1 MTVVEW
7 LQLWLVGAGA
17 VAVGCSVAVALGHS
31 LRDVAACLSS
41 IEVSGFTAL
50 GSTGQELVTSD
61 VAEQAARAQTIRR
74 HQIELERLQARLDI
88 LYEDRLDGR
97 IDASKYD
104 LKAEETRG
112 QQHRVQINITQCQ
125 SADLAP
131 AAAAVDLISLT
142 SKAAELF
149 ERQCAIEQRR
159 LLRLV
164 VQAAIWQEGELRDVL
179 PGRLSNCDYRTL
191 QLPQKTSTSR
201 QMS

>member
-1 MTVVEW
+1 MFTITALGTRGKCPEPYTHEEKLVNCFAAQLQALVIPPAVVEW
-7 LQLWLVGAGA
+7 LQ
-17 VAVGCSVAVALGHS
+17 
-31 LRDVAACLSS
+31 
-41 IEVSGFTAL
+41 
-50 GSTGQELVTSD
+50 QELVASD

-201 QMS
+201 QMR